1 MKVLKKI
8 EADMWINVI
17 MMFLIGV
24 LFIVRPQNSLES
36 VAIIAGIII
45 FVNGIFGLFYD
56 IKIWTDFLDKIFLKS
71 PIIP

>member
-8 EADMWINVI
+8 ETDMWINVI

-36 VAIIAGIII
+36 V
-45 FVNGIFGLFYD
+45 FS
-56 IKIWTDFLDKIFLKS
+56 K
-71 PIIP
+71 